1 PWECVDAASDV
12 LVSGGVFL
20 AYVATVTQLSRTAEA
35 LRDHGEF
42 TEPYAW
48 ESFVRPSHL
57 EGLAVRPEHRMN
69 AHTRLLLTCPR
80 PAHGMAGL
88 PRVTRPAA
96 GSGVEWELNLRDYD
110 GFGRSEGEWTAK
122 DVGERGVGPRKLKR
136 ALRDIRQCRDR
147 CSRPG
152 RRGHDHEDLCR

>member
-1 PWECVDAASDV
+1 MLAPWECIEAAGQV

-48 ESFVRPSHL
+48 ESFVRPWHL

-69 AHTRLLLTCPR
+69 AHTGFLITSRR
-80 PAHGMAGL
+80 AAHGTTD
-88 PRVTRPAA
+88 RKSTRRNSSHVAISYA
-96 GSGVEWELNLRDYD
+96 VFCLEK
-110 GFGRSEGEWTAK
+110 T
-122 DVGERGVGPRKLKR
+122 R
-136 ALRDIRQCRDR
+136 ARW
-147 CSRPG
+147 
-152 RRGHDHEDLCR
+152 